1 MAYGD
6 GFAAIV
12 GKTMKSKEYTVF
24 GCKKTLA
31 GSSVMFVV
39 SLIIT
44 LSVFLYFNTE
54 FWFVKSI
61 VISIIA
67 TILEAISAKGTD
79 NITVPVIASLLTYFV
94 I

>member
-6 GFAAIV
+6 GFAAIA
-12 GKTMKSKEYTVF
+12 GKAIKSKEYTIF
-24 GCKKTLA
+24 GCKKTIA

-44 LSVFLYFNTE
+44 LGVFCYSNTE
-54 FWFVKSI
+54 WWLIKSLI
-61 VISIIA
+61 LSIIA

-79 NITVPVIASLLTYFV
+79 NITVPVVASLLTYFV

>member
-6 GFAAIV
+6 GFAAIA
-12 GKTMKSKEYTVF
+12 GKAIKSKEYTIF
-24 GCKKTLA
+24 GCKKTIA

-44 LSVFLYFNTE
+44 LGVFCYSNTE
-54 FWFVKSI
+54 WWL
-61 VISIIA
+61 ISIIA

-79 NITVPVIASLLTYFV
+79 NITVPVVASLLTYFV